1 MAKTIAQVGTRALQ
15 KLGVVEGDGSE
26 DSNDTTLI
34 AAVYSSLYQWLREHH
49 LASWGSAD
57 SIPEGAVEPVAAL
70 LAKRGL
76 SYWTPDQV
84 KMLVIMEEAKSA
96 PMELAALLEG
106 DHIFEPVPIESF

>member
-34 AAVYSSLYQWLREHH
+34 AAIYDSVYQWIREHH
-49 LASWGSAD
+49 LASWGSTD

-70 LAKRGL
+70 LAKKGL
-76 SYWTPDQV
+76 TYWTPTQDR
-84 KMLVIMEEAKSA
+84 MLVIMEEAKAA

-106 DHIFEPVPIESF
+106 DYISEPVPIESF